1 MYRISCINGG
11 RWRIVDASDRLVF
24 VGTQLQG
31 EDWLDRQEN
40 RRPRPSALSGYLREV
55 VEACVRPLGRFVRT
69 LPARG

>member
-1 MYRISCINGG
+1 MYRVLCIRGG

-40 RRPRPSALSGYLREV
+40 LRRRPSALSGFLWEV
-55 VEACVRPLGRFVRT
+55 VEAWVRPLGRLVGT

>member
-1 MYRISCINGG
+1 MYRVSCISGG
-11 RWRIVDASDRLVF
+11 RWRIVDGSDRLVF

-40 RRPRPSALSGYLREV
+40 LRPRPSALSGFLREIG
-55 VEACVRPLGRFVRT
+55 EALVRPLGRFVVA

>member
-1 MYRISCINGG
+1 MYRVSCINGG
-11 RWRIVDASDRLVF
+11 RWRIVDASNRLVF

-40 RRPRPSALSGYLREV
+40 LRLRPSVLSGYLLEI
-55 VEACVRPLGRFVRT
+55 VEALVRPLGRLVRT

>member
-1 MYRISCINGG
+1 MYRVSCINGS

-40 RRPRPSALSGYLREV
+40 LLLRPSPLSDYLLGL
-55 VEACVRPLGRFVRT
+55 VEAWVRPLGRLLKT